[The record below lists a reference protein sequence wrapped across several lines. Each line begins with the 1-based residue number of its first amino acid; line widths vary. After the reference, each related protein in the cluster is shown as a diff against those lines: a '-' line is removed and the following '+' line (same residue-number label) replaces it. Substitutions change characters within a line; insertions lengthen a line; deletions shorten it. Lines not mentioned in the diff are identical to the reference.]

1 MYRDAST
8 AKPKQLTVA
17 SLGRLDQLNTEL
29 NSVIAG
35 LQRVTGQTPASTAA
49 APPILSFDQI
59 NNAAN
64 LVLQGEVERT
74 AIAVVRI
81 LGGVV
86 QPRPKFL

>member
-1 MYRDAST
+1 MSQSWKFETKSVHSGYS
-8 AKPKQLTVA
+8 PELTTKAVA
-17 SLGRLDQLNTEL
+17 VPIYQ
-29 NSVIAG
+29 
-35 LQRVTGQTPASTAA
+35 TAA
-49 APPILSFDQI
+49 YAFDSAQHGADLFDQR

>member
-1 MYRDAST
+1 M
-8 AKPKQLTVA
+8 
-17 SLGRLDQLNTEL
+17 EI
-29 NSVIAG
+29 IARYADSRKF
-35 LQRVTGQTPASTAA
+35 LIAN
-49 APPILSFDQI
+49 FDQR

>member
-1 MYRDAST
+1 MA
-8 AKPKQLTVA
+8 
-17 SLGRLDQLNTEL
+17 LNDE
-29 NSVIAG
+29 
-35 LQRVTGQTPASTAA
+35 TAA
-49 APPILSFDQI
+49 YQLIDRTTATRNPFDQR

>member
-1 MYRDAST
+1 MNNSPHHFESHPVQDA
-8 AKPKQLTVA
+8 ANIEAHRQV
-17 SLGRLDQLNTEL
+17 
-29 NSVIAG
+29 V
-35 LQRVTGQTPASTAA
+35 
-49 APPILSFDQI
+49 FDQR